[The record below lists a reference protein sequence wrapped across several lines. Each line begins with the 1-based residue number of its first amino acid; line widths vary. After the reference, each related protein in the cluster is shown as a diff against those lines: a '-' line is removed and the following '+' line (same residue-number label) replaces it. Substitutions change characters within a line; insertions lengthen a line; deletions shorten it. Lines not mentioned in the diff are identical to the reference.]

1 MIVDCNEP
9 DIQEGEHLFQI
20 VAGFNI
26 VSAKSGQILDNDA
39 VDFSCLHIIHH
50 SGKFWPRKV
59 SSCVTI
65 IHIGIHQH
73 EIRSGNDIVQQH
85 FLLVLHGISVLFPV
99 VFKRKAKINCRPEY
113 LSIRNFRNNL
123 IWDMV
128 FS

>member
-1 MIVDCNEP
+1 MSFCQIFNMDIIPETATIASIIIIAKYFEMGFTMNGRPNNKRNQMTFRIMGFP
-9 DIQEGEHLFQI
+9 DKGVMGAAGSIEIAERTGMDAIGLF
-20 VAGFNI
+20 
-26 VSAKSGQILDNDA
+26 
-39 VDFSCLHIIHH
+39 
-50 SGKFWPRKV
+50 
-59 SSCVTI
+59 
-65 IHIGIHQH
+65 
-73 EIRSGNDIVQQH
+73 IVQQH